1 MELPEITILVPTWN
15 RARFLPLFIMNLKT
29 QTYPHARLKLIID
42 DDGENKFITDIE
54 EFKKNVYPI
63 KVKYITDKKKRS
75 IGEKRNDLVKEC
87 DTKIFCFMDDD
98 DIYMADYILYS
109 YVTLNKNKVGCV
121 GSDKMIF
128 CMSQKNYDIHAID
141 CGNNKKLIHEAT
153 LMMTKKYFKASC
165 KFAKNSRGEGA
176 NIFTGH
182 ERNVAITDIRRVM
195 CCLQHEGNT
204 IDKLQFVKDYNKL
217 EMELSDQM
225 KSFLDNLLKK

>member
-1 MELPEITILVPTWN
+1 MEYPEITILVPTWN
-15 RARFLPLFIMNLKT
+15 RARFLPLFVMNLKT
-29 QTYPHARLKLIID
+29 QTYPQEKLKLIID
-42 DDGENKFITDIE
+42 DDGDSKFITDIE
-54 EFKKNVYPI
+54 DFKKAVYPI
-63 KVKYITDKKKRS
+63 KVKYITHKKKRS

-109 YVTLNKNKVGCV
+109 YVTLNSNKVGCV
-121 GSDKMIF
+121 GSDKMLF
-128 CMSQKNYDIHAID
+128 CMSQKNYDIHAIN
-141 CGNNKKLIHEAT
+141 CGDNKRLIHEAT

-182 ERNVAITDIRRVM
+182 ERNVKITDIGKVM

-204 IDKLQFVKDYNKL
+204 IDKLQFAKDDNKVN
-217 EMELSDQM
+217 MELSDEM
-225 KSFLDNLLKK
+225 KQFLDNLLKK

>member
-1 MELPEITILVPTWN
+1 
-15 RARFLPLFIMNLKT
+15 
-29 QTYPHARLKLIID
+29 
-42 DDGENKFITDIE
+42 
-54 EFKKNVYPI
+54 
-63 KVKYITDKKKRS
+63 
-75 IGEKRNDLVKEC
+75 
-87 DTKIFCFMDDD
+87 
-98 DIYMADYILYS
+98 MADYILYS

-182 ERNVAITDIRRVM
+182 ERNVSITDIRRVM

-204 IDKLQFVKDYNKL
+204 IDKLQFVKDDNKL
-217 EMELSDQM
+217 EMELSDEM